1 MYSRPRCREW
11 EPLLTQQLRLR
22 DLIKISGVN
31 IKIQSD
37 NNTKSKIYYTL
48 HFKPFSKP
56 FYTSEKLEEYIAID
70 WSEINCQDIHKSA
83 RRNVCIRVWENQNNN
98 IQERN
103 NKTSSTFNVNET
115 VLSSDK
121 LLFLWG
127 VHFSGLVLI
136 SNRKDIKLKENSLIF
151 HLNGGTFASAD
162 TIQDDNEETISL
174 INDAIPNDSQTNC
187 DYNSD
192 RYSKSNFSQINS
204 NKPNP
209 DYLTQF
215 NNFQYSSPKSFDGF
229 LSSSLAHENNYP
241 NSLSTVAKIIHE
253 SRYLKVRYVKLE
265 FAKSEIRPSYT
276 LQKLLLLQDFQRR
289 IKNRNDSAKTLAD
302 RICMK
307 SAHCLNLELIRNK
320 PLYYETQKQPGM
332 GKALSKLL
340 SQQQAPPKP
349 EILLKAQELRRNIE
363 CVKFRCR
370 MLAKEREKNRQT
382 NKSLQFKL
390 GKIIDENIEMES
402 FVLNSYHTLCREKE
416 KINEE
421 KQNLDREQEVFHN
434 VRLALLETRQELLR
448 ELNDIYSVKK
458 NTHGLYAINE
468 IHLPDAESYM
478 DTTSTPTELSIALGY
493 VAHTVFICSRII
505 NIPLRNP
512 IKLDG
517 SRSKILDNIK
527 LLPPTDRIFP
537 LFCRGTPPPNVLL
550 YGVFLLNQ
558 NISQLKFLLGMS
570 KGDLRST
577 LSNLWDVM
585 NGISSEMTNK
595 KLIEDIRQLD
605 LNSLGSNSLDT
616 NSIDTTTVIVP
627 QLVSPTSFKIPRIS
641 RSDAGSY
648 EDDPLII
655 DNLKKFGSEPI
666 ITITEFE

>member
-31 IKIQSD
+31 IKILSD

-56 FYTSEKLEEYIAID
+56 FYTSEKLEEYIVID
-70 WSEINCQDIHKSA
+70 WSEINCPDLYKSA
-83 RRNVCIRVWENQNNN
+83 SRNVCIRVWENHNNN
-98 IQERN
+98 IQDITKN
-103 NKTSSTFNVNET
+103 TISTYHVNDT
-115 VLSSDK
+115 VPSSDK

-136 SNRKDIKLKENSLIF
+136 SNRKDIKLKENSLTF

-162 TIQDDNEETISL
+162 SIQDDSKETISL
-174 INDAIPNDSQTNC
+174 IKDAIPNDSQSNC

-192 RYSKSNFSQINS
+192 RYSISNFSQINS

-209 DYLTQF
+209 DYYL
-215 NNFQYSSPKSFDGF
+215 NKIYVSSPKSFDCF
-229 LSSSLAHENNYP
+229 LSSSLADEYEYP
-241 NSLSTVAKIIHE
+241 NGLSTVSKIIHE
-253 SRYLKVRYVKLE
+253 SKYLKVRYVKLE

-289 IKNRNDSAKTLAD
+289 IKNRNDGAKTLAD

-307 SAHCLNLELIRNK
+307 SAHCLNLELLRNK

-382 NKSLQFKL
+382 NKSLELKL

-402 FVLNSYHTLCREKE
+402 FVLNSYHTLSREKE
-416 KINEE
+416 KIDEE

-434 VRLALLETRQELLR
+434 VRLALLETRQELLK

-458 NTHGLYAINE
+458 VVHCN
-468 IHLPDAESYM
+468 
-478 DTTSTPTELSIALGY
+478 
-493 VAHTVFICSRII
+493 
-505 NIPLRNP
+505 
-512 IKLDG
+512 
-517 SRSKILDNIK
+517 
-527 LLPPTDRIFP
+527 
-537 LFCRGTPPPNVLL
+537 
-550 YGVFLLNQ
+550 
-558 NISQLKFLLGMS
+558 
-570 KGDLRST
+570 
-577 LSNLWDVM
+577 
-585 NGISSEMTNK
+585 
-595 KLIEDIRQLD
+595 
-605 LNSLGSNSLDT
+605 
-616 NSIDTTTVIVP
+616 
-627 QLVSPTSFKIPRIS
+627 
-641 RSDAGSY
+641 
-648 EDDPLII
+648 
-655 DNLKKFGSEPI
+655 
-666 ITITEFE
+666 